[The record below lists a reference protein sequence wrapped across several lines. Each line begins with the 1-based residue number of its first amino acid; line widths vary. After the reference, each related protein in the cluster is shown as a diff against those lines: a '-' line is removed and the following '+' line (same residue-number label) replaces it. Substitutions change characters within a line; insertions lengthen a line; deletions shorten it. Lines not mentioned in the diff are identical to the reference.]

1 MGGTY
6 AIYSSPATGIGL
18 KVPHAQHKVCHQ
30 GGRPG
35 DGKARYPQRTH
46 KMSLGSLTVPKQ

>member
-1 MGGTY
+1 MGGTH
-6 AIYSSPATGIGL
+6 AIYSSLATGIGL
-18 KVPHAQHKVCHQ
+18 KVPHAQHEVCHQ

-46 KMSLGSLTVPKQ
+46 KMSLGILTAP

>member
-35 DGKARYPQRTH
+35 DE
-46 KMSLGSLTVPKQ
+46 KQDTLRELIRCL